1 MTLTQQSK
9 IINFY
14 DLFLFVKFH
23 TLNEAVFNVVTEGN
37 IRRNGAAVSKKLIII
52 FHSGIPLRD
61 VSGFLDTASY
71 CMSLYLYSRYGRIN
85 LNDNDSFAAALSVE
99 LDVELLI
106 LLSNVDGIFTGPPED
121 ASSRLIQTFNPQSM
135 MEVRRIFLTL
145 LFEFTV
151 DRLYP

>member
-1 MTLTQQSK
+1 
-9 IINFY
+9 
-14 DLFLFVKFH
+14 
-23 TLNEAVFNVVTEGN
+23 
-37 IRRNGAAVSKKLIII
+37 
-52 FHSGIPLRD
+52 
-61 VSGFLDTASY
+61 
-71 CMSLYLYSRYGRIN
+71 MSLYLYSRYGRIN

-135 MEVRRIFLTL
+135 MEVRIIFLTL
-145 LFEFTV
+145 LFEFPV